1 MGIAQNIQETQYT
14 QEQVFLFS
22 SVSSIK
28 QMFPSFSADGL
39 QEALSD
45 VGITWVSDFSSES
58 SLVNARSIFATAGV
72 NASAWVYELEAIP
85 EINFA
90 AALAFDR
97 PQSNVYVFAEA
108 VSGSYKSRAKQ
119 AGITELVEPS
129 LLKVNISA
137 LISKL
142 ASADALVFKQRE
154 CNQILEEEPLQEF
167 QSISIFDTYEEVDAA
182 AGVDTDIYADSGA
195 STNVGA
201 YAALDI
207 YEGFDADSCETV
219 LLNANLHESG
229 KAFLDNST
237 SEIKAAKC
245 VDELFETKAKFHEAK
260 YEFHEIKDEFYE
272 PKTELYEIKD
282 EFREPKTE
290 LYEKQTIENAAHKNF
305 SIKHAFLLPVVSASG
320 GSGKSS
326 ICAISALVSAQM
338 GYKTL
343 VVDADFQFGNMREFL
358 CDATCIDRSAFYDT
372 NTLASLI
379 DTPSRLPF
387 VVAAPKK
394 LEMAESAQDAIS
406 DLLSAADDFF
416 DVIIVNTQSFWTES
430 HVFLLNNASK
440 ALFVLDQRCSSIEAC
455 SKAISFCSRCG
466 IAPSTYLF
474 VLNKCSRK
482 SSLHASEVSLRL
494 GGARVVELPDGSKD
508 VDEYI
513 SSGAAKDLI
522 EERNTFCVSIENVLS
537 EILPEAGVLKTKNAD
552 GKSLQGLIART
563 LRRKVAACL
572 C

>member
-1 MGIAQNIQETQYT
+1 MAGAQNAK
-14 QEQVFLFS
+14 EQVFLFS
-22 SVSSIK
+22 SVTSIK
-28 QMFPSFSADGL
+28 QMFPCENFGELRQSFSNI
-39 QEALSD
+39 
-45 VGITWVSDFSSES
+45 GITWIYDFSTEA
-58 SLVNARSIFATAGV
+58 SLLNARSTFATAG
-72 NASAWVYELEAIP
+72 ACACAWVYELETIP
-85 EINFA
+85 SINFA
-90 AALAFDR
+90 AALVLDSPR
-97 PQSNVYVFAEA
+97 NNVYMFADA
-108 VSGSYKSRAKQ
+108 ISGSLKSRAKQ

-137 LISKL
+137 LMSKL
-142 ASADALVFKQRE
+142 SSVDGPSFMQRE
-154 CNQILEEEPLQEF
+154 CCQVLEEEPLQEF
-167 QSISIFDTYEEVDAA
+167 QSISIYDDGADTTTYLNADTASVLHADEAVCMYVSEDAGTYFDAA
-182 AGVDTDIYADSGA
+182 GCAYSCINSYDDSYAGAD
-195 STNVGA
+195 
-201 YAALDI
+201 LD
-207 YEGFDADSCETV
+207 ACETV
-219 LLNANLHESG
+219 LLSSTLSESA
-229 KAFLDNST
+229 KALIGNSVCK
-237 SEIKAAKC
+237 EDGAQYGEEPC
-245 VDELFETKAKFHEAK
+245 ETKNELC
-260 YEFHEIKDEFYE
+260 EKD
-272 PKTELYEIKD
+272 
-282 EFREPKTE
+282 
-290 LYEKQTIENAAHKNF
+290 QANTIAHKNF

-343 VVDADFQFGNMREFL
+343 VVDADFQFGDMREFL
-358 CDATCIDRSAFYDT
+358 CDTTCIDRSVFYDT
-372 NTLASLI
+372 NTLASLL

-406 DLLSAADDFF
+406 DLLFAADDFF

-494 GGARVVELPDGSKD
+494 GGARVLELPDGSKD

-522 EERNTFCVSIENVLS
+522 EERNVFCVSIENILS
-537 EILPEAGVLKTKNAD
+537 EILPEAGVLKTKNVD
-552 GKSLQGLIART
+552 GKSLQGILART
-563 LRRKVAACL
+563 FRRKVAACL